1 MLLMLIVALVGLIL
15 CSWYSYLLSLLSN
28 TRLSSLIVQLR
39 SIEEHKAS
47 ISQASGSTP
56 HAAQPS
62 LQQEQALV
70 ELAQKP
76 GLLAHLEKL
85 SARKSIYKH
94 ALVWGELFAFL
105 VSLGAFF
112 HAFIYAF
119 GLEVLLHHGNDIA
132 AHEVFVLLFTLACYL
147 ALCVA
152 FGFVLPAQLGKR
164 SGKGVFLR
172 RMVCIRIFSWVL
184 YPCALT
190 SYALAVFVSRLFKID
205 LRTKAREVSEEE
217 LKTLLDDTQSL
228 QEDEKRMIQD
238 VLDMRDT
245 LAREVMTPRAD
256 MIVLEETETVKQALD
271 RMRGTGYSRLPV
283 YTEDYDQIVGV
294 VRFKDLLVPLLEDRE
309 TEAVSSFVS
318 PALFV
323 PETKPILDLLTLMQQ
338 KRAQLAIVIDEYGG
352 TDGLITLEDII
363 EELVG
368 EILDETDTE
377 DSERLILASRAKF
390 KGQKRLHEWLVKGS
404 LPTRDACDLGIPL
417 QESDDYDTSAGW
429 FLEHLGYVPSVGDSI
444 VIELFS
450 QDLSTEQQEC
460 FERLGFSI
468 PDAKSQEVANNAEE
482 TPVHEGIILRATVKS
497 MRRRRIS
504 LLKIEVEQ
512 EV

>member
-1 MLLMLIVALVGLIL
+1 MLFMLIMALMGLIL

-28 TRLSSLIVQLR
+28 TRGASLVAQLR

-47 ISQASGSTP
+47 GSQALGSAL
-56 HAAQPS
+56 HAVRPS
-62 LQQEQALV
+62 LQQGQALV
-70 ELAQKP
+70 DLAQKP
-76 GLLAHLEKL
+76 GLLARLEKL
-85 SARKSIYKH
+85 IARKSVYKH
-94 ALVWGELFAFL
+94 ALVWGELLAL
-105 VSLGAFF
+105 LLSLGAFS
-112 HAFIYAF
+112 HALVYVF
-119 GLEVLLHHGNDIA
+119 GPEVFLHHGHNITGQEA
-132 AHEVFVLLFTLACYL
+132 FVALVTLACYL

-164 SGKGVFLR
+164 SGKEVFLR
-172 RMVCIRIFSWVL
+172 HMTCMRIFSWVL
-184 YPCALT
+184 YPCALV
-190 SYALAVFVSRLFKID
+190 SYTLTVLVSRLFKID
-205 LRTKAREVSEEE
+205 LRSKARDVSEEE

-294 VRFKDLLVPLLEDRE
+294 VRFKDLLVPLLEGRE

-352 TDGLITLEDII
+352 TDGLITLEDIV

-444 VIELFS
+444 VLELFS

-460 FERLGFSI
+460 FERLGFNI
-468 PDAKSQEVANNAEE
+468 PDAKSQEAANNAEE
-482 TPVHEGIILRATVKS
+482 APAHEGIILRATVKS